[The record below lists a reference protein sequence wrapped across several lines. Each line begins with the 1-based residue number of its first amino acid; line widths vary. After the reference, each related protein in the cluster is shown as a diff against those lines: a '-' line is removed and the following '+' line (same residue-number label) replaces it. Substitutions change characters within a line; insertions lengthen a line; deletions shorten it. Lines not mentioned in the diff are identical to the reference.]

1 MTAGTSGL
9 AAIDMRVQPSW
20 RWSEDD
26 APPPRAATLKGY
38 DRVYGEGFGS
48 LHTHASLV
56 ADLRRLNIRAV
67 VQSEPIAGPAAAAN
81 DRVAAVIERA
91 PDCFLAGFG
100 SADPRDGL
108 AALREIDRFHRDLGL
123 RGLAMMADFF
133 NMDISD
139 KRCWPLYAKAAELG
153 IPVGVH
159 VGVNFST
166 NSPIR
171 HGHPS
176 FVDELACHYPELV
189 IICNHGGWPWA
200 AETVAVAWKHSNV
213 YLEFGAIAPRY
224 LASSEGGW
232 QPMRQFMNSV
242 LQDRILFGSDWPMLS
257 HDRLMAEIPLL
268 QLKESVLEK
277 YLKKNAEALLDR
289 ILG

>member
-1 MTAGTSGL
+1 MTQTSGL

-26 APPPRAATLKGY
+26 PPPARAATLKGY
-38 DRVYGEGFGS
+38 DRVYGAEFRS
-48 LHTHASLV
+48 LNTHASLV
-56 ADLRRLNIRAV
+56 ADLRRLNIHAV
-67 VQSEPIAGPAAAAN
+67 VQSEPVAGSAAASN
-81 DRVAAVIERA
+81 NRVAEVLQHD

-108 AALREIDRFHRDLGL
+108 AAIREISRFHGELGL

-153 IPVGVH
+153 MPVGIH
-159 VGVNFST
+159 VGINFST

-200 AETVAVAWKHSNV
+200 AEMVAVAWKHPNV

-257 HDRLMAEIPLL
+257 HDRLLAEIPLL
-268 QLKESVLEK
+268 QLKDSVLEK
-277 YLKKNAEALLDR
+277 YLKKNAEVLLER

>member
-1 MTAGTSGL
+1 MRAASGL
-9 AAIDMRVQPSW
+9 AAIDVRVQPSW
-20 RWSEDD
+20 RWSEDEPLPVR
-26 APPPRAATLKGY
+26 APTLKGY
-38 DRVYGEGFGS
+38 DRVYGTELRNQHS
-48 LHTHASLV
+48 HASLV
-56 ADLRRLNIRAV
+56 SDLRRLNIRAV
-67 VQSEPIAGPAAAAN
+67 VQSEPIAGSAAASN
-81 DRVAAVIERA
+81 DRVAEVIRRD

-108 AALREIDRFHRDLGL
+108 VAIQEINRFHSELGL

-133 NMDISD
+133 NMDIGD

-153 IPVGVH
+153 MPVGIH
-159 VGVNFST
+159 VGINFST

-176 FVDELACHYPELV
+176 FIDELSCHYPELV

-200 AETVAVAWKHSNV
+200 AEMVAIAWKHPNV

-224 LASSEGGW
+224 LALNDGGW

-242 LQDRILFGSDWPMLS
+242 LQDRILFASDWPMLS
-257 HDRLMAEIPLL
+257 HDRLMSELPLL
-268 QLKESVLEK
+268 QLKDSVIEK
-277 YLKKNAEALLDR
+277 YLKKNAETLLDR
-289 ILG
+289 IIG

>member
-1 MTAGTSGL
+1 M
-9 AAIDMRVQPSW
+9 
-20 RWSEDD
+20 
-26 APPPRAATLKGY
+26 
-38 DRVYGEGFGS
+38 
-48 LHTHASLV
+48 
-56 ADLRRLNIRAV
+56 
-67 VQSEPIAGPAAAAN
+67 
-81 DRVAAVIERA
+81 
-91 PDCFLAGFG
+91 
-100 SADPRDGL
+100 
-108 AALREIDRFHRDLGL
+108 REIDRFHRELGL

-159 VGVNFST
+159 VGINFST

-176 FVDELACHYPELV
+176 FIDELACHYPELI

-200 AETVAVAWKHSNV
+200 AEMVAIAWKHPNV

-242 LQDRILFGSDWPMLS
+242 LKDRILFGSDWPMLS
-257 HDRLMAEIPLL
+257 HDRLMTEIPLL
-268 QLKESVLEK
+268 QLKDSVLEK
-277 YLKKNAEALLDR
+277 YLKKNAEKLLDH

>member
-1 MTAGTSGL
+1 
-9 AAIDMRVQPSW
+9 MR
-20 RWSEDD
+20 
-26 APPPRAATLKGY
+26 
-38 DRVYGEGFGS
+38 
-48 LHTHASLV
+48 SLV
-56 ADLRRLNIRAV
+56 ADLRRLHIRAV
-67 VQSEPIAGPAAAAN
+67 VQSEPVGGGAAASN
-81 DRVAAVIERA
+81 DRVAAVIKRD

-108 AALREIDRFHRDLGL
+108 AAIREINRFHGELGL
-123 RGLAMMADFF
+123 RGLAMMPDFF
-133 NMDISD
+133 NLDISD

-200 AETVAVAWKHSNV
+200 AEMVAVAWKHPNI

-242 LQDRILFGSDWPMLS
+242 LQDRILFGSDWPMLA

-268 QLKESVLEK
+268 QLKDSVLEK

-289 ILG
+289 MLD

>member
-1 MTAGTSGL
+1 MTGGTAGL

-20 RWSEDD
+20 RWSDD
-26 APPPRAATLKGY
+26 EPPPQRAATLKGY
-38 DRVYGEGFGS
+38 DRVYGEKS
-48 LHTHASLV
+48 RDQHTHASLV
-56 ADLRRLNIRAV
+56 ADLRRHKIKAV
-67 VQSEPIAGPAAAAN
+67 VQSEPVAGSAAGWN
-81 DRVAAVIERA
+81 DRVAAVIARD

-100 SADPRDGL
+100 SANPHDGL
-108 AALREIDRFHRDLGL
+108 AALREIDRFHRELGL

-133 NMDISD
+133 NMDIAD
-139 KRCWPLYAKAAELG
+139 KRCWPFYAKAAELG
-153 IPVGVH
+153 MPVGIH

-176 FVDELACHYPELV
+176 FVDELACHYPELI

-200 AETVAVAWKHSNV
+200 AETVAVAWKHPNV

-224 LASSEGGW
+224 LASAEGGW

-257 HDRLMAEIPLL
+257 HDRLMQEIPLL
-268 QLKESVLEK
+268 NLKDSVLEK

-289 ILG
+289 VLG

>member
-1 MTAGTSGL
+1 MTAATSIV

-20 RWSEDD
+20 RWAEEDA
-26 APPPRAATLKGY
+26 APSRAATLKGY
-38 DRVYGEGFGS
+38 DRVYGEEFRS
-48 LHTHASLV
+48 LNTHASLV

-67 VQSEPIAGPAAAAN
+67 VQSEPIGGGAAASN
-81 DRVAAVIERA
+81 DRVAAVIART

-108 AALREIDRFHRDLGL
+108 AAMREIDRFHRELGL

-159 VGVNFST
+159 VGINFST

-176 FVDELACHYPELV
+176 FIDELACHYPELV

-200 AETVAVAWKHSNV
+200 AEMVAIAWKHPNV

-257 HDRLMAEIPLL
+257 HDRLMTEIPLL
-268 QLKESVLEK
+268 QLKDSVLEK
-277 YLKKNAEALLDR
+277 YLKKNAEKLLDH

>member
-1 MTAGTSGL
+1 MTAATSIV

-20 RWSEDD
+20 RWAEED
-26 APPPRAATLKGY
+26 APPSRTATLKGY
-38 DRVYGEGFGS
+38 DRVYGEEFRS
-48 LHTHASLV
+48 LNTHASLV

-67 VQSEPIAGPAAAAN
+67 VQSEPVGGGAAASN
-81 DRVAAVIERA
+81 DRVAAVIARA

-108 AALREIDRFHRDLGL
+108 AAMREIDRFHRELGL

-159 VGVNFST
+159 VGINFST

-176 FVDELACHYPELV
+176 FIDEIACHYPELV

-200 AETVAVAWKHSNV
+200 AEMVAIAWKHTNV

-232 QPMRQFMNSV
+232 QPMRQFMNSL

-257 HDRLMAEIPLL
+257 HDRLMTEIPLL
-268 QLKESVLEK
+268 QLKDSVLEK
-277 YLKKNAEALLDR
+277 YLKKNAEKLLDR